1 MRKAT
6 YVLLAFV
13 IMLCGACKKKEKTP
27 EPLQEITLEQKLN
40 QRITQ
45 MSTSAELGTVEY
57 TVKKVVMDSVINKKW
72 YEFGVK
78 KIMFRC
84 TAYLKAGIDMN
95 DFDPAKTKIDEKKKS
110 VVITLPKAKL
120 LSLNI
125 PPENSEIVYEKRTGT
140 RRDWTVDE
148 RNELLK
154 LGEKSIKEDVP
165 NLGILNDAENNAR
178 DFFKALLGQLGFKS
192 IIVKFE

>member
-1 MRKAT
+1 MRKVT

-13 IMLCGACKKKEKTP
+13 IMLCGACKNKEKLP

-45 MSTSAELGTVEY
+45 MSSVAELGTVEY
-57 TVKKVVMDSVINKKW
+57 TVKKVVMDSLISKKW

-120 LSLNI
+120 FSLNI
-125 PPENSEIVYEKRTGT
+125 HPENSEIVYEKRTGT
-140 RRDWTVDE
+140 RRDWTVNE

-154 LGEKSIKEDVP
+154 LGEKSIADDVP
-165 NLGILNDAENNAR
+165 NLGILKDAENNAR
-178 DFFKALLGQLGFKS
+178 DFFKALLGQIGFES
-192 IIVKFE
+192 VTVKFE